1 MIIIKEKDEKGT
13 LILYRTFNQR
23 DNMYDKKMFYNIIL
37 WYLAFILACKN
48 VIHRKLSVLM
58 FSVSHI

>member
-37 WYLAFILACKN
+37 
-48 VIHRKLSVLM
+48 
-58 FSVSHI
+58 